1 MIQAYKSF
9 WSQAFNFKG
18 RTSRADFWSVWLIHL
33 IICIALLL
41 LLVAFSITE
50 FIGIFIGPGIFAA
63 AIPNLSLEIR
73 RLRDAGRDWKWM
85 IFGFIPFIG
94 PIWLF
99 VLLVE
104 PTMEIDGGYD

>member
-1 MIQAYKSF
+1 M
-9 WSQAFNFKG
+9 
-18 RTSRADFWSVWLIHL
+18 SVWLIHL